1 MKNLFVVVGGIGK
14 NIIWTCLINELN
26 YNYGQCGDK
35 ISVMTPWPF
44 VFYNNENIDFIEPL
58 AGFPF
63 NEQLTKFDDIIYF
76 EPYFS
81 DFLKYKDKHILNSWA
96 EGYGINSDFQKKPYL
111 NYKPL
116 NTKNKYL
123 SGEIEKD
130 YCIVQF
136 SGAPNYY
143 DQSFGDN
150 QNSLGK
156 RDYRPD
162 LVEKLIHKIKHH
174 LNLDVICL
182 RKENQHKPSNVIS
195 YTSNEDQGLLDILPL
210 IEKAK
215 FVICIDSALM
225 HLAATTD
232 NDKVIVLW
240 NETQQNNNRI
250 GYDFQTNLLCS
261 NDICNDIS
269 PDEVF
274 RAVESK
280 L

>member
-44 VFYNNENIDFIEPL
+44 VFYKNENIDFIEPL

-116 NTKNKYL
+116 N
-123 SGEIEKD
+123 
-130 YCIVQF
+130 
-136 SGAPNYY
+136 
-143 DQSFGDN
+143 
-150 QNSLGK
+150 
-156 RDYRPD
+156 
-162 LVEKLIHKIKHH
+162 
-174 LNLDVICL
+174 
-182 RKENQHKPSNVIS
+182 
-195 YTSNEDQGLLDILPL
+195 
-210 IEKAK
+210 
-215 FVICIDSALM
+215 
-225 HLAATTD
+225 
-232 NDKVIVLW
+232 
-240 NETQQNNNRI
+240 
-250 GYDFQTNLLCS
+250 
-261 NDICNDIS
+261 
-269 PDEVF
+269 
-274 RAVESK
+274 
-280 L
+280 